1 MTLRRALRKLHL
13 QEGDILLVRDYDL
26 MERLVKIRPCI
37 AFPVPVIYAPEG
49 HSLWK
54 INKFLLK
61 AAARKLA
68 K

>member
-1 MTLRRALRKLHL
+1 M
-13 QEGDILLVRDYDL
+13 EELVR
-26 MERLVKIRPCI
+26 VSPHIT
-37 AFPVPVIYAPEG
+37 FSVPVIYAPEG

-61 AAARKLA
+61 AAAKKLA